1 MRYVKGCINVSPK
14 QDYPL
19 LRRLLHCGFAT
30 HGQLFEFMR
39 AGGHESSRWSFNWRV
54 RRLVAHGLV
63 VRYAVPC
70 IGKAFVY
77 AITPAGA
84 FELAG
89 AGERFVIAPA
99 NTDRDGKEL
108 RVAHAIELNN
118 IHLSLLRAGLLARW
132 VPEAQIRSRNAV
144 ESFTHTKDY
153 DAIVTVRLENRDAT
167 FGLEYERT
175 AKSETHYATIVGKF
189 ESEQKLDR
197 FLYLTSSEDVLRF
210 VSWQFRNCKRQ
221 VCFGLL
227 TDWYARLLDM
237 VVFDWLRHEYR
248 PLRTALAG
256 GTLAGE
262 VPVTACR

>member
-1 MRYVKGCINVSPK
+1 MRYVKGCINLSPK

-30 HGQLFEFMR
+30 HGQLFEFMS

-63 VRYAVPC
+63 VRHAVPC
-70 IGKAFVY
+70 IGKALVY
-77 AITPAGA
+77 SIAPAGA
-84 FELAG
+84 LELAG
-89 AGERFVIAPA
+89 AGERFVIAPV

-144 ESFTHTKDY
+144 ECFTHAKDY
-153 DAIVTVRLENRDAT
+153 DAIVTVRLGNRDAT

-210 VSWQFRNCKRQ
+210 LSWQFRNCERQ

-256 GTLAGE
+256 GTVARE